1 MSSNRLDTRRIFLGI
16 HDGEFSAEY
25 FSNWMFLQ
33 FFFLEVS
40 SWTSQNH
47 KELGQP
53 AALIWMHISRT
64 VTFLSHLHRFLIDR
78 HRICG
83 LFG

>member
-33 FFFLEVS
+33 FFFLRFHRGR
-40 SWTSQNH
+40 H
-47 KELGQP
+47 KTTKNLANQ
-53 AALIWMHISRT
+53 L
-64 VTFLSHLHRFLIDR
+64 L
-78 HRICG
+78 
-83 LFG
+83 